1 MYYGEELKKYQIV
14 YLDLGQKKLN
24 SSIQVGKR
32 YAIIVSNDKANK
44 YSSVVTAIP
53 LTSVEKK
60 VLPTHLDI
68 PSKWGLTKK
77 SILLAEQKK
86 VDEERRWKLMHKSF
100 EINNKQIE
108 VNCGNSYI
116 NEDEIKMTVRDI
128 LDTTKGKTIVKNR
141 EFNVG
146 CCSDVSFEKIV
157 FKGCRDDVLY
167 FDIK

>member
-1 MYYGEELKKYQIV
+1 MCKDFKKRIV
-14 YLDLGQKKLN
+14 
-24 SSIQVGKR
+24 
-32 YAIIVSNDKANK
+32 
-44 YSSVVTAIP
+44 
-53 LTSVEKK
+53 
-60 VLPTHLDI
+60 
-68 PSKWGLTKK
+68 
-77 SILLAEQKK
+77 EQKK
-86 VDEERRWKLMHKSF
+86 ADEERRWKLMHKSF

-116 NEDEIKMTVRDI
+116 DEEEIMMTVRDI

-146 CCSDVSFEKIV
+146 CCSDVGFDKIV